1 LRKFLSGLF
10 LETQAAQFHIG
21 HVVGP
26 NDGRLGLHRDI
37 VVGLFAAI
45 AGLMAGIVLH
55 AHPVVH
61 DSQDQIDEHN
71 YVNVII
77 ATIANLVN

>member
-1 LRKFLSGLF
+1 LRNFLSGLF

-26 NDGRLGLHRDI
+26 NDGRLGLHGDI
-37 VVGLFAAI
+37 VVGLFAAV
-45 AGLMAGIVLH
+45 AGLMASIVLH

-61 DSQDQIDEHN
+61 DSQDQIDEHD

-77 ATIANLVN
+77 VSIANLAD